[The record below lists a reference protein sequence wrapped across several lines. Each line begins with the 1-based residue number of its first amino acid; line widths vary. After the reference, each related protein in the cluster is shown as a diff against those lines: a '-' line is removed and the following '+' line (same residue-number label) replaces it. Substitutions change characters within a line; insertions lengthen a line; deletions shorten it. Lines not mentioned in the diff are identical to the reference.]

1 MTRQGAQLAFL
12 SILLFLCIL
21 KLVAAGVPLNRY
33 ETLLKQQSAPVDEEL
48 GLYDDSDKVVKLTV
62 ANFNETVLEQNRST
76 LVEFYNTYCGHC
88 RRFAPI
94 YKQVAEQLH
103 AWRDV
108 VIVSAID
115 CAAEENNG
123 VCRAY
128 EVMGYPTLRY
138 MGPGYQPSAMQY
150 GLKLETQKPDE
161 IRSLL
166 AGMVAAENQ
175 TANNT
180 HWPNFVPVSESEST
194 ATALFEGLN
203 SQREYVALIHEPE
216 NSTLGAETALF
227 LLQWPA
233 VQVRRFGD
241 AAVAAKFKLDT
252 SQKQQLALVDRQ
264 GNVKVLTPS
273 TQSSEAYARAI
284 EDALRALSFTP
295 RPEQQQAQSPPSP
308 NGGSQHEE
316 LNAIISEVH
325 RNKHLI
331 YQADLE
337 QAIRTILHNE
347 VAKVN
352 VISGER
358 LLALQRFLTVLQRY
372 NPLGQAGRQL
382 VGKLRDYVAQF
393 NQQLTGKEFEQELRR
408 LESKLGHI
416 YSSTHYVGCTG
427 SSPHFRGF
435 SCSLWT
441 LFHFMSVQAAG
452 NEQSQDPLEVLQAM
466 HGYIKNFF
474 GCTDCS
480 EHFQA
485 MATRRKIWNVATKD
499 EAVLWLWSAHNEVNQ
514 RLAGDDT
521 EDPQFPKV
529 QFPSA
534 SSCAK
539 CRQAPASALK
549 ENLEINWNKEAVLS
563 FLKNIHN
570 PQFVSRFGVQREEL
584 LHETL
589 DKMRQKRQISNV
601 FSDMDMRMGMFL
613 YAFCIVMMV
622 LAFKLF
628 AFKGGYRKKPYGHD
642 LLGKV

>member
-1 MTRQGAQLAFL
+1 MTRQGAQLACL
-12 SILLFLCIL
+12 IILCIL
-21 KLVAAGVPLNRY
+21 KLITAGVPLNRY
-33 ETLLKQQSAPVDEEL
+33 EAILKQQSAPVDEEL

-62 ANFNETVLEQNRST
+62 ANFNETVLEQNRGS

-88 RRFAPI
+88 RRFAPT
-94 YKQVAEQLH
+94 YKQIAEQLH
-103 AWRDV
+103 AWQEV

-123 VCRAY
+123 ICRNY

-138 MGPGYQPSAMQY
+138 MRPGFQPSANQY
-150 GLKLETQKPDE
+150 GLKLESQKPDE

-166 AGMVAAENQ
+166 AGMVAAENH
-175 TANNT
+175 TMNNT
-180 HWPNFVPVSESEST
+180 YWPNFVPVAESES
-194 ATALFEGLN
+194 ASDLFEGLN
-203 SQREYVALIHEPE
+203 SLRQYIALIYEPE
-216 NSTLGAETALF
+216 NSTLAAETALF
-227 LLQWPA
+227 LLQWPT
-233 VQVRRFGD
+233 VQVRRFSD
-241 AAVAAKFKLDT
+241 PAVAAKFKLDIN
-252 SQKQQLALVDRQ
+252 QQQLALVDRQ
-264 GNVKVLTPS
+264 GNVKLHTPS
-273 TQSSEAYARAI
+273 EQSSDAYAKSI
-284 EDALRALSFTP
+284 EGALHALNFTP
-295 RPEQQQAQSPPSP
+295 RTVQSSKSNQAEAQQQANSDSTQNSLT
-308 NGGSQHEE
+308 Q
-316 LNAIISEVH
+316 IIKEVQ
-325 RNKHLI
+325 RNKHII

-352 VISGER
+352 EISGDR

-372 NPLGQAGRQL
+372 NPLGTNGRQL
-382 VGKLRDYVAQF
+382 VAKLKDFVVQF
-393 NQQLTGKEFEQELRR
+393 NQKLTGKEFEDEIRR
-408 LESKLGHI
+408 LEMKLGQI
-416 YSSTHYVGCTG
+416 YSSTQYVGCAG
-427 SSPHFRGF
+427 SSPHYRGF

-452 NEQSQDPLEVLQAM
+452 NEESQDPLEVLQAM

-485 MATRRKIWNVATKD
+485 MATRRKIWNVASKD
-499 EAVLWLWSAHNEVNQ
+499 DAVLWLWAAHNEVNQ

-521 EDPQFPKV
+521 EDPEFPKQ

-534 SSCAK
+534 KSCAQ
-539 CRQAPASALK
+539 CRNAPATASQ
-549 ENLEINWNKEAVLS
+549 ENLSIDWNKDAVLS

-570 PQFVSRFGVQREEL
+570 PQFVSRFGVQRSEL

-589 DKMRQKRQISNV
+589 DTMRQKRQISNV

-622 LAFKLF
+622 IAFKLF